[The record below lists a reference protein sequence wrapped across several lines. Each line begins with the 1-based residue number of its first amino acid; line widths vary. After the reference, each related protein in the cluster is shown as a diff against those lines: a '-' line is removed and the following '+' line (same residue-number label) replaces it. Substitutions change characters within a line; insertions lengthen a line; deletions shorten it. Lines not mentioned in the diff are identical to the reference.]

1 MDKNTIIGLLLLGA
15 IMIGF
20 TYYNK
25 PERDAY
31 YKAQREQITRDSIAA
46 IKPTRENIISKDT
59 ATSVSDNSLTDSLNR
74 NKLSKIYG
82 PFAIAAEN
90 RKNLTYKIETDL
102 FVAEISGK
110 GGYIKQVSLK
120 KFSTWQKKPLVMF
133 DGDSSMFNINIIH
146 GALSIPSTDLYF
158 ELDSTSITNKIS
170 GNDSSR
176 ITLKSIGD
184 QGNEIE
190 FSYTF
195 FGNEYNVDYEVNVK
209 NEGNLS
215 KKSIPISINW
225 QQVASRQ
232 EKNLE
237 NERNNTT
244 IYYNNSENEVD
255 KINPLA
261 SEKYVAEK
269 NLQWIGFK
277 QQFFTSVLIS
287 DSPIQVGGTLET
299 RVSNEDSKTKTM
311 SADFQVV
318 PSNKNSENSLKFHWY
333 FGPTHYATLQKSG
346 HELQKQIPLGWGIF
360 GWVNKLI
367 IIPAFNFLGQFNL
380 GYGLVILIL
389 TLYIKTLLLAFQFKS
404 YMSQA
409 KMRVLKPEMD
419 ELNEQYKNDDPIKKQ
434 QAVMELYRSA
444 GVNPLGGCMP
454 MLFQIPILF
463 ALFNFFPNAI
473 ELRQQGFLWA
483 DDLSTY
489 DSIVNLPFSIP
500 FYGNHVSLFALMM
513 TVSTI
518 IYTRMNNQLSA
529 GSSQMMP
536 QLKWMMYLMPVIFL
550 FVLNSYAAGLNYYYF
565 LANIITFAQQFAF
578 RKLIDD
584 DKIHAKIQENKK
596 KPKKAQASSFQ
607 QRLEEMAKSRSAQNQ
622 KK

>member
-31 YKAQREQITRDSIAA
+31 YKAQKEQLSLDSIAEL
-46 IKPTRENIISKDT
+46 KTVRESISVIDT
-59 ATSVSDNSLTDSLNR
+59 ASMPLDTALTDSLNR
-74 NKLSKIYG
+74 NKLSEIYG
-82 PFAIAAEN
+82 PFAKTAES
-90 RKNLTYKIETDL
+90 RKIQSYKIETDL

-110 GGYIKQVSLK
+110 GGFIKHVSLK

-133 DGDSSMFNINIIH
+133 DGDSSVFNINIAH
-146 GALSIPSTDLYF
+146 GALSIPTTDLYF
-158 ELDSTSITNKIS
+158 ELDSSLIKNKIS
-170 GNDSSR
+170 GNDSCK
-176 ITLKSIGD
+176 ITLKAIGD

-190 FSYTF
+190 FVYTF
-195 FGNEYNVDYEVNVK
+195 FANTYNIDYQVKIK
-209 NEGNLS
+209 NEGDQP
-215 KKSIPISINW
+215 KKTNAISFNW
-225 QQVASRQ
+225 GQLACRQ

-244 IYYNNSENEVD
+244 LYYHDIENEVD

-261 SEKYVAEK
+261 GEKYVTEK
-269 NLQWIGFK
+269 NMQWIGLK

-287 DSPIQVGGTLET
+287 ESPIQVGAALET
-299 RVSNEDSKTKTM
+299 RISAADSTTKAMT
-311 SADFQVV
+311 ADFQVLPV
-318 PSNKNSENSLKFHWY
+318 NKNKENSLSFQWY

-419 ELNEQYKNDDPIKKQ
+419 GLNEQYKNDDPIKKQ

-489 DSIVNLPFSIP
+489 DSIVSLPFTIP

-513 TVSTI
+513 TASTI
-518 IYTRMNNQLSA
+518 IYTRMNNELSA

-565 LANIITFAQQFAF
+565 LANIITFAQQFIF

-596 KPKKAQASSFQ
+596 KPKKAQGSSFQ
-607 QRLEEMAKSRSAQNQ
+607 QRLEEMAKKRSAPNQ

>member
-1 MDKNTIIGLLLLGA
+1 MDKNTIIGLLLIGA

-25 PERDAY
+25 PDRDAY
-31 YKAQREQITRDSIAA
+31 NKAQREQVIRDSIAA
-46 IKPTRENIISKDT
+46 LEKTKKIEVPAIIAEVLDT
-59 ATSVSDNSLTDSLNR
+59 SLTDSIYQS
-74 NKLSKIYG
+74 KLSQIYG
-82 PFAIAAEN
+82 PFANAAAPREN
-90 RKNLTYKIETDL
+90 KVFKIETDL
-102 FVAEISGK
+102 FAAEISEK
-110 GGYIKQVSLK
+110 GGFIKQLSLK
-120 KFSTWQKKPLVMF
+120 KFFTWEKESLVMF
-133 DGDSSMFNINIIH
+133 AGDSSLFNMNIIS
-146 GALSIPSTDLYF
+146 GALSIPSCELYF
-158 ELDSTSITNKIS
+158 EVDSTQNTHKIS
-170 GNDSSR
+170 GNDSTQ
-176 ITLKSIGD
+176 ITLRSIGD
-184 QGNEIE
+184 KGHSVEYI
-190 FSYTF
+190 YTF
-195 FGNEYNVDYEVNVK
+195 YGNEYNVGYQVNIL
-209 NEGNLS
+209 NEGNLT
-215 KKSIPISINW
+215 KKTNPITINW
-225 QQVASRQ
+225 NQSALRQ

-255 KINPLA
+255 NLNPLEA
-261 SEKYVAEK
+261 EKYVTEK
-269 NLQWIGFK
+269 NTQWIGFK
-277 QQFFTSVLIS
+277 QQFFTSVFIS
-287 DSPIQVGGTLET
+287 ESPIQVGAALET
-299 RVSNEDSKTKTM
+299 RVASSDSMTKTM
-311 SADFQVV
+311 IADFQVL
-318 PSNKNSENSLKFHWY
+318 PTNKNSESTLNFHWY

-346 HELQKQIPLGWGIF
+346 HDLEKQIPLGWGIF

-409 KMRVLKPEMD
+409 KMRVLKPEID
-419 ELNEQYKNDDPIKKQ
+419 DLNEQYKNDDAVKKQ
-434 QAVMELYRSA
+434 QAVMELYRNA

-463 ALFNFFPNAI
+463 ALFSFFPNAI
-473 ELRQQGFLWA
+473 ELRQEGFLWA

-489 DSIVNLPFSIP
+489 DSIVNLPFTIP

-578 RKLIDD
+578 RKLVDD
-584 DKIHAKIQENKK
+584 DKIHAKMQENKK
-596 KPKKAQASSFQ
+596 KPKKAQGSSFQ
-607 QRLEEMAKSRSAQNQ
+607 QRLEEMAKNKSAQKL

>member
-1 MDKNTIIGLLLLGA
+1 MDKNTIIGLLLIGA

-25 PERDAY
+25 PDRDAY
-31 YKAQREQITRDSIAA
+31 NKAQREQIIRDSIAA
-46 IKPTRENIISKDT
+46 LEKTKKIEVPAIIAEVIDS
-59 ATSVSDNSLTDSLNR
+59 SLTDSINQ
-74 NKLSKIYG
+74 NKLSQIYG
-82 PFAIAAEN
+82 PFATAAAPREN
-90 RKNLTYKIETDL
+90 KVFKIETDL
-102 FVAEISGK
+102 FAAEISEK
-110 GGYIKQVSLK
+110 GGFIKQLSLK
-120 KFSTWQKKPLVMF
+120 KFFTWEKESLVMF
-133 DGDSSMFNINIIH
+133 AGDSSLFNINIIS
-146 GALSIPSTDLYF
+146 GALSIPSSELYF
-158 ELDSTSITNKIS
+158 EVDSTQNTHKIS
-170 GNDSSR
+170 GNDSTQ
-176 ITLKSIGD
+176 ITLRSIGD
-184 QGNEIE
+184 KGHSVEYI
-190 FSYTF
+190 YTF
-195 FGNEYNVDYEVNVK
+195 YGNEYNVGYQVNIL
-209 NEGNLS
+209 NEGNLT
-215 KKSIPISINW
+215 KKANPITINW
-225 QQVASRQ
+225 NQSALRQ

-255 KINPLA
+255 NLNPLEA
-261 SEKYVAEK
+261 EKYVTEK
-269 NLQWIGFK
+269 NTQWIGFK
-277 QQFFTSVLIS
+277 QQFFTSVFIS
-287 DSPIQVGGTLET
+287 ESPIQVGAALET
-299 RVSNEDSKTKTM
+299 RVAASDSMTKTM
-311 SADFQVV
+311 IADFQVL
-318 PSNKNSENSLKFHWY
+318 PTNKNSESTLNFHWY

-346 HELQKQIPLGWGIF
+346 HDLEKQIPLGWGIF

-409 KMRVLKPEMD
+409 KMRVLKPEID
-419 ELNEQYKNDDPIKKQ
+419 DLNEQYKNDDAVKKQ
-434 QAVMELYRSA
+434 QAVMELYRNA

-463 ALFNFFPNAI
+463 ALFSFFPNAI
-473 ELRQQGFLWA
+473 ELRQEGFLWA

-489 DSIVNLPFSIP
+489 DSIVNLPFTIP

-578 RKLIDD
+578 RKLVDD
-584 DKIHAKIQENKK
+584 DKIHAKMQENKK
-596 KPKKAQASSFQ
+596 KPKKAQGSSFQ
-607 QRLEEMAKSRSAQNQ
+607 QRLEEMAKNKSAQKL

>member
-1 MDKNTIIGLLLLGA
+1 M
-15 IMIGF
+15 F
-20 TYYNK
+20 T
-25 PERDAY
+25 
-31 YKAQREQITRDSIAA
+31 
-46 IKPTRENIISKDT
+46 
-59 ATSVSDNSLTDSLNR
+59 
-74 NKLSKIYG
+74 
-82 PFAIAAEN
+82 
-90 RKNLTYKIETDL
+90 
-102 FVAEISGK
+102 AEISQQ
-110 GGYIKQVSLK
+110 GGFIKQLSLK
-120 KFSTWQKKPLVMF
+120 KFSTWKKEPLVMF
-133 DGDSSMFNINIIH
+133 EGDSTLFNINLTA
-146 GALSIPSTDLYF
+146 GALSIPSSELYF
-158 ELDSTSITNKIS
+158 EFDSTQNKHTIS
-170 GNDSSR
+170 GNDSSK
-176 ITLKSIGD
+176 ITLRSIGD
-184 QGNEIE
+184 QGHSIE
-190 FSYTF
+190 YNYTF
-195 FGNEYNVDYEVNVK
+195 YGNEYNVGYQVNIL

-215 KKSIPISINW
+215 KKTNPISINW
-225 QQVASRQ
+225 NQAALRQ

-261 SEKYVAEK
+261 AEKYVSEK
-269 NLQWIGFK
+269 SIQWIGFK
-277 QQFFTSVLIS
+277 QQFFTSVFIS
-287 DSPIQVGGTLET
+287 DSPIQVGAALET
-299 RVSNEDSKTKTM
+299 RVVSSDSMTKTM
-311 SADFQVV
+311 IADFQIL
-318 PSNKNSENSLKFHWY
+318 PTNKNTESTFNFHWY
-333 FGPTHYATLQKSG
+333 FGPTHYATLQKTG
-346 HELQKQIPLGWGIF
+346 HDLQKQIPLGWGIF

-419 ELNEQYKNDDPIKKQ
+419 DLNEQYKNDDPIKKQ
-434 QAVMELYRSA
+434 QAVMELYRNA

-513 TVSTI
+513 TASTI

-584 DKIHAKIQENKK
+584 DKIHAKIQDNKK
-596 KPKKAQASSFQ
+596 KPKKAQGSSFQ
-607 QRLEEMAKSRSAQNQ
+607 QRLEEMAKNRSAQKQ
-622 KK
+622 K

>member
-1 MDKNTIIGLLLLGA
+1 MDKNTVIGLLLIGA

-25 PERDAY
+25 PDRDAY
-31 YKAQREQITRDSIAA
+31 NKAQREQFVRDSIASIEQTKKNNVLA
-46 IKPTRENIISKDT
+46 IPEEVLDS
-59 ATSVSDNSLTDSLNR
+59 SLTDSIYQS
-74 NKLSKIYG
+74 KLSSTYG
-82 PFAIAAEN
+82 PYANAAINREN
-90 RKNLTYKIETDL
+90 KILKIETDL
-102 FVAEISGK
+102 FIAEITEK
-110 GGYIKQVSLK
+110 GGFIKQLSLK
-120 KFSTWQKKPLVMF
+120 KYSTWKKEPLVMF
-133 DGDSSMFNINIIH
+133 EGDSSLFNINITA
-146 GALSIPSTDLYF
+146 GALSIPSSELYF
-158 ELDSTSITNKIS
+158 EVDSTQNKNTVS
-170 GNDSSR
+170 GNDSTQ
-176 ITLKSIGD
+176 ITLRSTGD
-184 QGNEIE
+184 KGHSVEYI
-190 FSYTF
+190 YTF
-195 FGNEYNVDYEVNVK
+195 YGNEYNVGYQVNIL
-209 NEGNLS
+209 NDGNLS
-215 KKSIPISINW
+215 KKTNPISINW
-225 QQVASRQ
+225 NQAALRQ

-244 IYYNNSENEVD
+244 IYYNNTENEVD
-255 KINPLA
+255 KINPLEA
-261 SEKYVAEK
+261 EKYVSEK
-269 NLQWIGFK
+269 SIQWIGFK

-287 DSPIQVGGTLET
+287 ESPIQVGAALET
-299 RVSNEDSKTKTM
+299 RVASADSMTKSM
-311 SADFQVV
+311 IADFQVL
-318 PSNKNSENSLKFHWY
+318 PKNKNSESTLNFHWY
-333 FGPTHYATLQKSG
+333 FGPTHYATLQKTG
-346 HELQKQIPLGWGIF
+346 HDLQKQIPLGWGIF

-419 ELNEQYKNDDPIKKQ
+419 ELNEQFKNDDPIKKQ

-513 TVSTI
+513 TASTI
-518 IYTRMNNQLSA
+518 IYTRMNDQLSA
-529 GSSQMMP
+529 GNSQMMP

-578 RKLIDD
+578 RKLVDD
-584 DKIHAKIQENKK
+584 DKIHTKIQENKK
-596 KPKKAQASSFQ
+596 KPKKAQGSSFQ
-607 QRLEEMAKSRSAQNQ
+607 QRLEEMAKNRSTQNQ

>member
-1 MDKNTIIGLLLLGA
+1 MDKNTIIGLLLIGA

-25 PERDAY
+25 PDRDAY
-31 YKAQREQITRDSIAA
+31 NKAQREQFVRDSIASIEQTKKNNVIA
-46 IKPTRENIISKDT
+46 IPEEVLDS
-59 ATSVSDNSLTDSLNR
+59 SLTDSIYQS
-74 NKLSKIYG
+74 KLSSTYG
-82 PFAIAAEN
+82 PYANTASKREN
-90 RKNLTYKIETDL
+90 KILKIETDL
-102 FVAEISGK
+102 FIAEITEK
-110 GGYIKQVSLK
+110 GGFIKQLSLK
-120 KFSTWQKKPLVMF
+120 KFSTWEKEPLVMF
-133 DGDSSMFNINIIH
+133 EGDSSLFNINITA
-146 GALSIPSTDLYF
+146 GALSIPSSELYF
-158 ELDSTSITNKIS
+158 EVDSTQNKHTVS
-170 GNDSSR
+170 GNDSTQ
-176 ITLKSIGD
+176 ITLRSIGD
-184 QGNEIE
+184 KGHSIE
-190 FSYTF
+190 YIYTF
-195 FGNEYNVDYEVNVK
+195 YGNEYNVGYQVNIL

-215 KKSIPISINW
+215 KKANPISINW
-225 QQVASRQ
+225 NQAALRQ

-244 IYYNNSENEVD
+244 IYYNNTENEVD

-261 SEKYVAEK
+261 AEKYVSEK
-269 NLQWIGFK
+269 SIQWIGFK

-287 DSPIQVGGTLET
+287 ESPIQVGASLET
-299 RVSNEDSKTKTM
+299 RVASADSMTKTM
-311 SADFQVV
+311 IADFQILPV
-318 PSNKNSENSLKFHWY
+318 NKNAESTFNFHWY
-333 FGPTHYATLQKSG
+333 FGPTHYATLQKTG
-346 HELQKQIPLGWGIF
+346 HDLQKQIPLGWGIF

-419 ELNEQYKNDDPIKKQ
+419 ELNEQFKNDDPIKKQ

-513 TVSTI
+513 TASTI
-518 IYTRMNNQLSA
+518 IYTRMNDQLS
-529 GSSQMMP
+529 GGNSQMMP

-578 RKLIDD
+578 RKLVDD
-584 DKIHAKIQENKK
+584 DKIHAKIQDNKK
-596 KPKKAQASSFQ
+596 KPKKAQGSSFQ
-607 QRLEEMAKSRSAQNQ
+607 QRLEEMAKNRSAQNQ

>member
-1 MDKNTIIGLLLLGA
+1 MDKNTIIGLLLLSA

-31 YKAQREQITRDSIAA
+31 YKAQKEQISLDSIAA
-46 IKPTRENIISKDT
+46 LKTARESISVIDT
-59 ATSVSDNSLTDSLNR
+59 ASMPLNTALTDSLNR

-82 PFAIAAEN
+82 PFAKTAES
-90 RKNLTYKIETDL
+90 RKIQSYKIETDL

-110 GGYIKQVSLK
+110 GGFIKQVSLK

-133 DGDSSMFNINIIH
+133 DGDSSVFNINIAH
-146 GALSIPSTDLYF
+146 GALSIPTTDLYF
-158 ELDSTSITNKIS
+158 ELDSSLIKNKIT
-170 GNDSSR
+170 GNDSCK
-176 ITLKSIGD
+176 ITLKAIGD

-190 FSYTF
+190 FAYTF
-195 FGNEYNVDYEVNVK
+195 FANTYNVDYQVKIK
-209 NEGNLS
+209 NEGDQP
-215 KKSIPISINW
+215 KKTNAISFNW
-225 QQVASRQ
+225 SQLACRQ

-244 IYYNNSENEVD
+244 LYYHDIDNEVD

-261 SEKYVAEK
+261 AEKYITEK
-269 NLQWIGFK
+269 NMQWIGLK

-287 DSPIQVGGTLET
+287 ESPIQVGAALET
-299 RVSNEDSKTKTM
+299 RISAADSTTKAMT
-311 SADFQVV
+311 ADFQVQ
-318 PSNKNSENSLKFHWY
+318 PINKNNENSLNFHWY

-419 ELNEQYKNDDPIKKQ
+419 GLTEQYKNDDPIKKQ

-489 DSIVNLPFSIP
+489 DSIVSLPFTIP

-513 TVSTI
+513 TASTI
-518 IYTRMNNQLSA
+518 IYTRMNNELSA

-565 LANIITFAQQFAF
+565 LANIITFAQQFIF

-596 KPKKAQASSFQ
+596 KPKKAQGSSFQ
-607 QRLEEMAKSRSAQNQ
+607 QRLEEMAKKRSAPNQ

>member
-25 PERDAY
+25 PDREAY
-31 YKAQREQITRDSIAA
+31 YKAQREQVIRDSIASLERSKKVT
-46 IKPTRENIISKDT
+46 IKPV
-59 ATSVSDNSLTDSLNR
+59 TSVVLDSAVTDSVNQI
-74 NKLSKIYG
+74 KLSQTYG
-82 PFAIAAEN
+82 PYKNVAVT
-90 RKNLTYKIETDL
+90 RKNQIFKIETDL
-102 FVAEISGK
+102 FVAEISEK
-110 GGYIKQVSLK
+110 GGGIKQLILK
-120 KFSTWQKKPLVMF
+120 KFSTWKKKPLLMF
-133 DGDSSMFNINIIH
+133 EGDSSLFNINIIS
-146 GALSIPSTDLYF
+146 GALSIPSSDLYF
-158 ELDSTSITNKIS
+158 DIDSTQKTHKIS
-170 GNDSSR
+170 GKDSTQ
-176 ITLKSIGD
+176 ITLRSIGD
-184 QGNEIE
+184 QGNSIE
-190 FSYTF
+190 YIYTF
-195 FGNEYNVDYEVNVK
+195 YGDQYNVGYQVNIL

-215 KKSIPISINW
+215 KKANPISINW
-225 QQVASRQ
+225 NQAALRQ
-232 EKNLE
+232 EKNLD

-261 SEKYVAEK
+261 AEKYVSEK
-269 NLQWIGFK
+269 NIQWIGFK
-277 QQFFTSVLIS
+277 QQFFTSVFIS
-287 DSPIQVGGTLET
+287 ESPIQVGAALET
-299 RVSNEDSKTKTM
+299 RVASADSITKTLL
-311 SADFQVV
+311 ADFQVL
-318 PSNKNSENSLKFHWY
+318 PTNKNTLSTFNFHWY
-333 FGPTHYATLQKSG
+333 FGPTHYATLQKTG
-346 HELQKQIPLGWGIF
+346 HDLQKQIPLGWGIF

-419 ELNEQYKNDDPIKKQ
+419 ELNEQFKNDDPLKKQ

-584 DKIHAKIQENKK
+584 DKIHSKIQENKK
-596 KPKKAQASSFQ
+596 KPKKAQGSSFQ
-607 QRLEEMAKSRSAQNQ
+607 QRLEEMAKNRSAQNQ

>member
-1 MDKNTIIGLLLLGA
+1 MDKNTIIGLLLIGA

-25 PERDAY
+25 PDRDAY
-31 YKAQREQITRDSIAA
+31 YKAQREQIVRDSIAA
-46 IKPTRENIISKDT
+46 LEKAKKIDSPTNIVEVIDS
-59 ATSVSDNSLTDSLNR
+59 SLTDSINQS
-74 NKLSKIYG
+74 KLSRIYG
-82 PFAIAAEN
+82 PFANAAAIRES
-90 RKNLTYKIETDL
+90 KVFTIETDL
-102 FVAEISGK
+102 FTAEISEK
-110 GGYIKQVSLK
+110 GGYIKKLTLK
-120 KFSTWQKKPLVMF
+120 KFSTWEKESLVMF
-133 DGDSSMFNINIIH
+133 EADSSFFNMNIIS
-146 GALSIPSTDLYF
+146 GSLSIPSSELYF
-158 ELDSTSITNKIS
+158 EFDSTQKTHKIS
-170 GNDSSR
+170 GNDSTQ

-184 QGNEIE
+184 KGHSIE
-190 FSYTF
+190 YIYTF
-195 FGNEYNVDYEVNVK
+195 YGSEYNVGYQVNIL
-209 NEGNLS
+209 NEGNLT
-215 KKSIPISINW
+215 KKANPITINW
-225 QQVASRQ
+225 NQAALRQ

-244 IYYNNSENEVD
+244 IYYNDSENEVD
-255 KINPLA
+255 KLNPLEA
-261 SEKYVAEK
+261 EKYITEK
-269 NLQWIGFK
+269 NTQWIGFK
-277 QQFFTSVLIS
+277 QQFFTSVFIS
-287 DSPIQVGGTLET
+287 ESPIQVGAALET
-299 RVSNEDSKTKTM
+299 RVAASDSLTKTM
-311 SADFQVV
+311 IADFQVL
-318 PSNKNSENSLKFHWY
+318 PNNKNSESTLNFHWY
-333 FGPTHYATLQKSG
+333 FGPTHYATLQKTG
-346 HELQKQIPLGWGIF
+346 HDLQKQIPLGWGIF

-419 ELNEQYKNDDPIKKQ
+419 DLNEQYKNDDPLKKQ
-434 QAVMELYRSA
+434 QAVMELYRNA

-463 ALFNFFPNAI
+463 ALFSLFPNAI
-473 ELRQQGFLWA
+473 ELRQEGFLWA

-489 DSIVNLPFSIP
+489 DSIVNLPFTIP

-578 RKLIDD
+578 RKLVDD

-596 KPKKAQASSFQ
+596 KPKKAQGSSFQ
-607 QRLEEMAKSRSAQNQ
+607 QRLEEMAKNKSAQKL

>member
-1 MDKNTIIGLLLLGA
+1 MDKNTIIGLLLIGA

-25 PERDAY
+25 PDRDAY
-31 YKAQREQITRDSIAA
+31 NKAQREQVIRDSIAA
-46 IKPTRENIISKDT
+46 LEKTKKIDVPAIT
-59 ATSVSDNSLTDSLNR
+59 AEVLDSSLTDSIYQS
-74 NKLSKIYG
+74 KLSQIYG
-82 PFAIAAEN
+82 PFANAAVT
-90 RKNLTYKIETDL
+90 RKNKVFKIETDL
-102 FVAEISGK
+102 FAAEISEK
-110 GGYIKQVSLK
+110 GGFIKQLSLK
-120 KFSTWQKKPLVMF
+120 KFFTWEKESLVMF
-133 DGDSSMFNINIIH
+133 AGDSSLFNMNITS
-146 GALSIPSTDLYF
+146 GALSIPSSELYF
-158 ELDSTSITNKIS
+158 DFDSTHNTHKIS
-170 GNDSSR
+170 GNDSTQ

-184 QGNEIE
+184 KGHSVEYI
-190 FSYTF
+190 YTF
-195 FGNEYNVDYEVNVK
+195 YGNEYNIGYQVNIL
-209 NEGNLS
+209 NEGNLT
-215 KKSIPISINW
+215 KKANPITINW
-225 QQVASRQ
+225 NQSALRQ

-261 SEKYVAEK
+261 AEKYVTEK
-269 NLQWIGFK
+269 NTQWIGFK
-277 QQFFTSVLIS
+277 QQFFTSVFIS
-287 DSPIQVGGTLET
+287 ESPIQVGATLET
-299 RVSNEDSKTKTM
+299 RVASSDSMTKTM
-311 SADFQVV
+311 IADFQVL
-318 PSNKNSENSLKFHWY
+318 PTNKNSESTLNFHWY

-346 HELQKQIPLGWGIF
+346 HVLEKQIPLGWGIF

-409 KMRVLKPEMD
+409 KMRVLKPEID
-419 ELNEQYKNDDPIKKQ
+419 DLNEQYKNDDAVKKQ
-434 QAVMELYRSA
+434 QAVMELYRNA

-463 ALFNFFPNAI
+463 ALFSFFPNAI
-473 ELRQQGFLWA
+473 ELRQEGFLWA

-578 RKLIDD
+578 RKLVDD
-584 DKIHAKIQENKK
+584 DKIHAKMQENKK
-596 KPKKAQASSFQ
+596 KPKKAQGSSFQ
-607 QRLEEMAKSRSAQNQ
+607 QRLEEMAKNKSAQKL

>member
-25 PERDAY
+25 PDRDAY
-31 YKAQREQITRDSIAA
+31 YKAQREQIVRDSIAA
-46 IKPTRENIISKDT
+46 LEKTKKIDVQANIVEVIDST
-59 ATSVSDNSLTDSLNR
+59 LTDSINQS
-74 NKLSKIYG
+74 KLSRIYG
-82 PFAIAAEN
+82 PFANAASIREN
-90 RKNLTYKIETDL
+90 KVITIETDL
-102 FVAEISGK
+102 FDAEISEK
-110 GGYIKQVSLK
+110 GGFIKKLTLK
-120 KFSTWQKKPLVMF
+120 KFSTWKKESLVMF
-133 DGDSSMFNINIIH
+133 DGDSSLFNVNITS
-146 GALSIPSTDLYF
+146 GSLSIPSSELYF
-158 ELDSTSITNKIS
+158 EVDSSDKTHKIS
-170 GNDSSR
+170 GNDSTQ
-176 ITLKSIGD
+176 ITLRSTGDKDHSI
-184 QGNEIE
+184 EYI
-190 FSYTF
+190 YTF
-195 FGNEYNVDYEVNVK
+195 YGNEYNVGYQVNIL
-209 NEGNLS
+209 NEGNLT
-215 KKSIPISINW
+215 KKANPITINW
-225 QQVASRQ
+225 NQAALRQ

-244 IYYNNSENEVD
+244 IYYNDSENEVD
-255 KINPLA
+255 KLNPLEA
-261 SEKYVAEK
+261 EKYVTEK
-269 NLQWIGFK
+269 NTQWIGFK
-277 QQFFTSVLIS
+277 QQFFTSVFIS
-287 DSPIQVGGTLET
+287 ESPIQVGAALET
-299 RVSNEDSKTKTM
+299 RVAASDSMTKTM
-311 SADFQVV
+311 IADFQVL
-318 PSNKNSENSLKFHWY
+318 PTNKNSESTLNFHWY

-346 HELQKQIPLGWGIF
+346 HDLQKQIPLGWGIF

-419 ELNEQYKNDDPIKKQ
+419 DLNEQYKNDDPLKKQ
-434 QAVMELYRSA
+434 QAVMELYRNA

-463 ALFNFFPNAI
+463 ALFSFFPNAI
-473 ELRQQGFLWA
+473 ELRQEGFLWA

-489 DSIVNLPFSIP
+489 DSIVNLPFTIP

-578 RKLIDD
+578 RKLVDD

-596 KPKKAQASSFQ
+596 KPKKAQGSSFQ
-607 QRLEEMAKSRSAQNQ
+607 QRLEEMAKNKSAQKL

>member
-1 MDKNTIIGLLLLGA
+1 
-15 IMIGF
+15 MIGF

-25 PERDAY
+25 PDRDAY
-31 YKAQREQITRDSIAA
+31 YKAQREQIVRDSIAA
-46 IKPTRENIISKDT
+46 LEKTKKIDVQANKVEVLDST
-59 ATSVSDNSLTDSLNR
+59 LTDSINQS
-74 NKLSKIYG
+74 KLSRIYG
-82 PFAIAAEN
+82 PFANAASIREN
-90 RKNLTYKIETDL
+90 KVITIETDL
-102 FVAEISGK
+102 FDAEISEK
-110 GGYIKQVSLK
+110 GGFIKKLTLK
-120 KFSTWQKKPLVMF
+120 KFSTWKKESLVMF
-133 DGDSSMFNINIIH
+133 DEDSSLFNVNITS
-146 GALSIPSTDLYF
+146 GSLSIPSSELYF
-158 ELDSTSITNKIS
+158 EVDSSDKTHKIS
-170 GNDSSR
+170 GNDSTQ
-176 ITLKSIGD
+176 ITLRSTGDKDHSI
-184 QGNEIE
+184 EYI
-190 FSYTF
+190 YTF
-195 FGNEYNVDYEVNVK
+195 YGNEYKVGYQVNIL
-209 NEGNLS
+209 NEGNLT
-215 KKSIPISINW
+215 KKANPITINW
-225 QQVASRQ
+225 NQAALRQ

-244 IYYNNSENEVD
+244 IYYNDSENEVD
-255 KINPLA
+255 KLNPLEA
-261 SEKYVAEK
+261 EKYVTEK
-269 NLQWIGFK
+269 NTQWIGFK
-277 QQFFTSVLIS
+277 QQFFTSVFIS
-287 DSPIQVGGTLET
+287 ESPIQVGAALET
-299 RVSNEDSKTKTM
+299 RVAASDSMTKTM
-311 SADFQVV
+311 IADFQVL
-318 PSNKNSENSLKFHWY
+318 PTNKNSESTLNFHWY

-346 HELQKQIPLGWGIF
+346 HDLQKQIPLGWGIF

-419 ELNEQYKNDDPIKKQ
+419 DLNEQYKNDDPLKKQ
-434 QAVMELYRSA
+434 QAVMELYRNA

-463 ALFNFFPNAI
+463 ALFSFFPNAI
-473 ELRQQGFLWA
+473 ELRQEGFLWA

-489 DSIVNLPFSIP
+489 DSIVNLPFTIP

-578 RKLIDD
+578 RKLVDD

-596 KPKKAQASSFQ
+596 KPKKAQGSSFQ
-607 QRLEEMAKSRSAQNQ
+607 QRLEEMAKNKSAQKL

>member
-1 MDKNTIIGLLLLGA
+1 MDKNTIIGLLLIGA

-25 PERDAY
+25 PDRDAY
-31 YKAQREQITRDSIAA
+31 YKAQREQIIRDSIAA
-46 IKPTRENIISKDT
+46 LEKTKKIDVPAIT
-59 ATSVSDNSLTDSLNR
+59 AEVLDSSLTDSIYQ
-74 NKLSKIYG
+74 NKLSQIYG
-82 PFAIAAEN
+82 PFANAAATREN
-90 RKNLTYKIETDL
+90 KAFKIETDL
-102 FVAEISGK
+102 FAAEISEK
-110 GGYIKQVSLK
+110 GGFIKQLSLK
-120 KFSTWQKKPLVMF
+120 KFFTWEKESLVMF
-133 DGDSSMFNINIIH
+133 EGDSSLFNINITS
-146 GALSIPSTDLYF
+146 GALSIPSSELYF
-158 ELDSTSITNKIS
+158 EVDSSHNTHKIS
-170 GNDSSR
+170 GNDSTQIVLR
-176 ITLKSIGD
+176 SIGD
-184 QGNEIE
+184 KGHSVEYI
-190 FSYTF
+190 YTF
-195 FGNEYNVDYEVNVK
+195 YGNEYNVGYQVNIL
-209 NEGNLS
+209 NEGNLT
-215 KKSIPISINW
+215 KKASPITINW
-225 QQVASRQ
+225 NQSALRQ

-255 KINPLA
+255 NLNPLEA
-261 SEKYVAEK
+261 EKYVTEK
-269 NLQWIGFK
+269 NTQWIGFK
-277 QQFFTSVLIS
+277 QQFFTSVFIS
-287 DSPIQVGGTLET
+287 ESPIQVGAALET
-299 RVSNEDSKTKTM
+299 RVASSDSMTKTM
-311 SADFQVV
+311 IADFQVL
-318 PSNKNSENSLKFHWY
+318 PTNKNSESTLNFHWY
-333 FGPTHYATLQKSG
+333 FGPTHYATLQKTG
-346 HELQKQIPLGWGIF
+346 HDLQKQIPLGWGIF

-419 ELNEQYKNDDPIKKQ
+419 DLNEQYKNDDAVKKQ

-463 ALFNFFPNAI
+463 ALFSFFPNAI
-473 ELRQQGFLWA
+473 ELRQEGFLWA

-489 DSIVNLPFSIP
+489 DSIVNLPFTIP

-578 RKLIDD
+578 RKLVDD

-596 KPKKAQASSFQ
+596 KPKKAQGSSFQ
-607 QRLEEMAKSRSAQNQ
+607 QRLEEMAKNKSAQKL

>member
-25 PERDAY
+25 PDREAY
-31 YKAQREQITRDSIAA
+31 YKAQREQVIRDSIASLDRSNKVI
-46 IKPTRENIISKDT
+46 IKPSTTEVLDS
-59 ATSVSDNSLTDSLNR
+59 ALTDSINQS
-74 NKLSKIYG
+74 KLSLIYG
-82 PFAIAAEN
+82 PYAEAAET
-90 RKNLTYKIETDL
+90 RKNQTIKIETDL
-102 FVAEISGK
+102 FIAEISKK
-110 GGYIKQVSLK
+110 GGFIKQLSLK
-120 KFSTWQKKPLVMF
+120 KFSTWKKEPLVMF
-133 DGDSSMFNINIIH
+133 EGDSSSFNINIPA
-146 GALSIPSTDLYF
+146 GALSIPSCDLYF
-158 ELDSTSITNKIS
+158 EIESTEKTHKIS
-170 GNDSSR
+170 GEDSTQ
-176 ITLKSIGD
+176 ITLRSIGD
-184 QGNEIE
+184 QGHSIE
-190 FSYTF
+190 YTYTF
-195 FGNEYNVDYEVNVK
+195 HGNEYNVGYQVNII

-215 KKSIPISINW
+215 KKTNPISINW
-225 QQVASRQ
+225 NQTALRQ

-261 SEKYVAEK
+261 SEKYVSEK
-269 NLQWIGFK
+269 NIQWVGFK
-277 QQFFTSVLIS
+277 QQFFTSVFIS
-287 DSPIQVGGTLET
+287 ESPIQIGAALET
-299 RVSNEDSKTKTM
+299 RVASADSITKTM
-311 SADFQVV
+311 LADFQIL
-318 PSNKNSENSLKFHWY
+318 PTNKNSASSFNFHWY
-333 FGPTHYATLQKSG
+333 FGPTHYATLQKTG
-346 HELQKQIPLGWGIF
+346 HDLQKQIPLGWGIF

-389 TLYIKTLLLAFQFKS
+389 TLYIKTLLLAFQYKS

-419 ELNEQYKNDDPIKKQ
+419 ELNEQFKNDDPLKKQ

-489 DSIVNLPFSIP
+489 DSIVNLPFTIP

-578 RKLIDD
+578 RKLVDD

-596 KPKKAQASSFQ
+596 KPKKAQGSSFQ
-607 QRLEEMAKSRSAQNQ
+607 QRLEEMAKNRSAQNQ

>member
-25 PERDAY
+25 PDRDAY
-31 YKAQREQITRDSIAA
+31 YKAQREQIVRDSIAA
-46 IKPTRENIISKDT
+46 LEKTKKIDVQANKVEVLDST
-59 ATSVSDNSLTDSLNR
+59 LTDSINQS
-74 NKLSKIYG
+74 KLSRIYG
-82 PFAIAAEN
+82 PFANAASIREN
-90 RKNLTYKIETDL
+90 KVITIETDL
-102 FVAEISGK
+102 FDAEISEK
-110 GGYIKQVSLK
+110 GGFIKKLTLK
-120 KFSTWQKKPLVMF
+120 KFSTWKKESLVMF
-133 DGDSSMFNINIIH
+133 DEDSSLFNVNITS
-146 GALSIPSTDLYF
+146 GSLSIPSSELYF
-158 ELDSTSITNKIS
+158 EVDSSDKTHKIS
-170 GNDSSR
+170 GNDSTQ
-176 ITLKSIGD
+176 ITLRSTGDKDHSI
-184 QGNEIE
+184 EYI
-190 FSYTF
+190 YTF
-195 FGNEYNVDYEVNVK
+195 YGNEYKVGYQVNIL
-209 NEGNLS
+209 NEGNLT
-215 KKSIPISINW
+215 KKANPITINW
-225 QQVASRQ
+225 NQAALRQ

-244 IYYNNSENEVD
+244 IYYNDSENEVD
-255 KINPLA
+255 KLNPLEA
-261 SEKYVAEK
+261 EKYVTEK
-269 NLQWIGFK
+269 NTQWIGFK
-277 QQFFTSVLIS
+277 QQFFTSVFIS
-287 DSPIQVGGTLET
+287 ESPIQVGAALET
-299 RVSNEDSKTKTM
+299 RVAASDSMTKTM
-311 SADFQVV
+311 IADFQVL
-318 PSNKNSENSLKFHWY
+318 PTNKNSESTLNFHWY

-346 HELQKQIPLGWGIF
+346 HDLQKQIPLGWGIF

-419 ELNEQYKNDDPIKKQ
+419 DLNEQYKNDDPLKKQ
-434 QAVMELYRSA
+434 QAVMELYRNA

-463 ALFNFFPNAI
+463 ALFSFFPNAI
-473 ELRQQGFLWA
+473 ELRQEGFLWA

-489 DSIVNLPFSIP
+489 DSIVNLPFTIP

-578 RKLIDD
+578 RKLVDD

-596 KPKKAQASSFQ
+596 KPKKAQGSSFQ
-607 QRLEEMAKSRSAQNQ
+607 QRLEEMAKNKSAQKL

>member
-1 MDKNTIIGLLLLGA
+1 MDKNTVIGLLLIGA

-25 PERDAY
+25 PDRDAY
-31 YKAQREQITRDSIAA
+31 NKAQREQFVRDSIASIEQTKKNNVLA
-46 IKPTRENIISKDT
+46 IPEEVLDS
-59 ATSVSDNSLTDSLNR
+59 SLTDSIYQS
-74 NKLSKIYG
+74 KLSSTYG
-82 PFAIAAEN
+82 PYANAAINREN
-90 RKNLTYKIETDL
+90 KILKIETDL
-102 FVAEISGK
+102 FIAEITEK
-110 GGYIKQVSLK
+110 GGFIKQLSLK
-120 KFSTWQKKPLVMF
+120 KYSTWKKEPLVMF
-133 DGDSSMFNINIIH
+133 EGDSSLFNINITA
-146 GALSIPSTDLYF
+146 GALSIPSSELYF
-158 ELDSTSITNKIS
+158 EVDSTQNKNTVS
-170 GNDSSR
+170 GNDSTQ
-176 ITLKSIGD
+176 ITLRSTGD
-184 QGNEIE
+184 KGHSVEYI
-190 FSYTF
+190 YTF
-195 FGNEYNVDYEVNVK
+195 YGNEYNVGYQVNIL
-209 NEGNLS
+209 NDGNLS
-215 KKSIPISINW
+215 KKTNPISINW
-225 QQVASRQ
+225 NQAAFRQ

-244 IYYNNSENEVD
+244 IYYNNTENEVD
-255 KINPLA
+255 KINPLEA
-261 SEKYVAEK
+261 EKYVSEK
-269 NLQWIGFK
+269 SIQWIGFK

-287 DSPIQVGGTLET
+287 ESPIQVGAALET
-299 RVSNEDSKTKTM
+299 RVASADSMTKSM
-311 SADFQVV
+311 IADFQVL
-318 PSNKNSENSLKFHWY
+318 PKNKNSESTLNFHWY
-333 FGPTHYATLQKSG
+333 FGPTHYATLQKTG
-346 HELQKQIPLGWGIF
+346 HDLQKQIPLGWGIF

-419 ELNEQYKNDDPIKKQ
+419 ELNEQFKNDDPIKKQ

-513 TVSTI
+513 TASTI
-518 IYTRMNNQLSA
+518 IYTRMNDQLSA
-529 GSSQMMP
+529 GNSQMMP

-578 RKLIDD
+578 RKLVDD
-584 DKIHAKIQENKK
+584 DKIHTKIQENKK
-596 KPKKAQASSFQ
+596 KPKKAQGSSFQ
-607 QRLEEMAKSRSAQNQ
+607 QRLEEMAKNRSTQNQ

>member
-1 MDKNTIIGLLLLGA
+1 MDKNTIIGLLLIGA

-25 PERDAY
+25 PDRDAY
-31 YKAQREQITRDSIAA
+31 NKAQREQVIRDSIAA
-46 IKPTRENIISKDT
+46 LEKTKKIEVPAIIAEVLDS
-59 ATSVSDNSLTDSLNR
+59 SLTDSINQ
-74 NKLSKIYG
+74 NKLSQIYG
-82 PFAIAAEN
+82 PFATAAAPREN
-90 RKNLTYKIETDL
+90 KVFKIETDL
-102 FVAEISGK
+102 FAAEISEK
-110 GGYIKQVSLK
+110 GGFIKQLSLK
-120 KFSTWQKKPLVMF
+120 KFFTWEKESLVMF
-133 DGDSSMFNINIIH
+133 AGDSSLFNMNIIS
-146 GALSIPSTDLYF
+146 GALSIPSSELYF
-158 ELDSTSITNKIS
+158 EVDSTQNTHKIS
-170 GNDSSR
+170 GNDSTQ
-176 ITLKSIGD
+176 ITLRSIGD
-184 QGNEIE
+184 KGHSVEYI
-190 FSYTF
+190 YTF
-195 FGNEYNVDYEVNVK
+195 YGNEYNVGYQVNIL
-209 NEGNLS
+209 NEGNLT
-215 KKSIPISINW
+215 KKANPITINW
-225 QQVASRQ
+225 NQSALRQ

-255 KINPLA
+255 NLNPLEA
-261 SEKYVAEK
+261 EKYVTEK
-269 NLQWIGFK
+269 NTQWIGFK
-277 QQFFTSVLIS
+277 QQFFTSVFIS
-287 DSPIQVGGTLET
+287 ESPIQVGAALET
-299 RVSNEDSKTKTM
+299 RVASSDSMTKTM
-311 SADFQVV
+311 IADFQVL
-318 PSNKNSENSLKFHWY
+318 PTNKNSESTLNFHWY

-346 HELQKQIPLGWGIF
+346 HDLEKQIPLGWGIF

-409 KMRVLKPEMD
+409 KMRVLKPEID
-419 ELNEQYKNDDPIKKQ
+419 DLNEQYKNDDAVKKQ
-434 QAVMELYRSA
+434 QAVMELYRNA

-463 ALFNFFPNAI
+463 ALFSFFPNAI
-473 ELRQQGFLWA
+473 ELRQEGFLWA

-489 DSIVNLPFSIP
+489 DSIVNLPFTIP

-578 RKLIDD
+578 RKLVDD
-584 DKIHAKIQENKK
+584 DKIHAKMQENKK
-596 KPKKAQASSFQ
+596 KPKKAQGSSFQ
-607 QRLEEMAKSRSAQNQ
+607 QRLEEMAKNKSAQKL